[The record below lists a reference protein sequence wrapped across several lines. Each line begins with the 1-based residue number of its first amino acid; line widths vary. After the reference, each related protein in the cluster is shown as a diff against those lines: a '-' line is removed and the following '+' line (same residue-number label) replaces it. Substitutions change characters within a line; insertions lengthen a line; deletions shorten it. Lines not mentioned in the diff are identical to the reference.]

1 MESCAFILTSTTS
14 LTLSL
19 SLSLS
24 LSRSD
29 FIQSQRQTDI

>member
-14 LTLSL
+14 LTLSF
-19 SLSLS
+19 SLS

-29 FIQSQRQTDI
+29 FIQSQRQTNI